1 MKFRFINKYI
11 FKIIKI
17 ILKDIDNMIFFGI
30 NIDAIMTVKY
40 MIKIF
45 KLSEINNILKKLSLP
60 L

>member
-1 MKFRFINKYI
+1 
-11 FKIIKI
+11 
-17 ILKDIDNMIFFGI
+17 MIFFGI